1 METSWQGDGKGMS
14 EDIQETVPEL
24 NMRQSLGGSSI
35 LFYTEKNKLEKFK
48 WLFSVLHA
56 NMPSDYRLY
65 HSNQGT
71 SESERGW

>member
-48 WLFSVLHA
+48 
-56 NMPSDYRLY
+56 
-65 HSNQGT
+65 
-71 SESERGW
+71 